1 MTVLITGA
9 TGFSGS
15 CLDKAI
21 KGNKI
26 LLARAKPGVIL
37 SEEGYVECDL
47 LDSER
52 VNQIIREK
60 KPEKIFHLAG
70 SFTND
75 YETDFKANVTIT
87 KNILDAVKEYSP
99 SSRVL
104 LVGSAAEYGLI
115 SKEDCPV
122 DECSLLRPFNIYG
135 LTKIN
140 QKVLMDYYVNSFSLN
155 IVMVRPF
162 NLYGKGI
169 SSRLFIGKVYQD
181 IELLKKGDISE
192 ILLGNLDSQ
201 RDYISIE
208 DAVKHYVKVMEDGAA
223 GEVYNVASGRPIK
236 IKDILNKMLDEEGL
250 ESSVVKANSRAE
262 HANDSDIIFADIS
275 KLEGLYDE

>member
-21 KGNKI
+21 KGNKL
-26 LLARAKPGVIL
+26 LLARTIPDVAAATMDYIQ
-37 SEEGYVECDL
+37 CDL
-47 LDSER
+47 LDIESINK
-52 VNQIIREK
+52 VIKDKQ
-60 KPEKIFHLAG
+60 PEKIFHIAG

-87 KNILDAVKEYSP
+87 KNILDAVKNFSP

-104 LVGSAAEYGLI
+104 LVGSAAEYGLL
-115 SKEDCPV
+115 SNENSPV
-122 DECSLLRPFNIYG
+122 SELSPLRPFNIYG

-140 QKVLMDYYVNSFSLN
+140 QKALMDYYINSFSLN
-155 IVMVRPF
+155 IVMARPF

-169 SSRLFIGKVYQD
+169 SSRLFIGKVYEE
-181 IELLKKGDISE
+181 IESLKSGNISE
-192 ILLGNLDSQ
+192 ISLGNLDAQ

-208 DAVKHYVKVMEDGAA
+208 DAVQHYIRIMDKGVA
-223 GEVYNVASGRPIK
+223 GEVYNVASGKPTK
-236 IKDILNKMLDEEGL
+236 IKNMLNKILDEENIDL
-250 ESSVVKANSRAE
+250 SVVKANTRTVQ
-262 HANDSDIIFADIS
+262 ANDSDIIFADIS
-275 KLEGLYDE
+275 KLEGLYNE